1 MVYDTIGVQG
11 YAKIDGK
18 MVCIER
24 KIYRKFDVY
33 PIKELVKNIVTINPN
48 VEYVKVYKN
57 TPINVLFLRW
67 FDTNGTEI
75 EWKVMDMIFGID
87 LGRN

>member
-1 MVYDTIGVQG
+1 V
-11 YAKIDGK
+11 
-18 MVCIER
+18 
-24 KIYRKFDVY
+24 
-33 PIKELVKNIVTINPN
+33 P
-48 VEYVKVYKN
+48 
-57 TPINVLFLRW
+57 FLRW